1 MVVWLPHR
9 LKSTILKFFIHS
21 VAYLFRASS
30 FKEISKTVDFSLW
43 AEKSMASLNYTSFW
57 IFLARCVYFSA
68 ICFKLIFFNFISGYR
83 YLAQGNL
90 ERQYMHDF
98 IRYEMLRKE
107 YLNQTF
113 NFMPGVQEV
122 CTHTIFSLLKPTVY

>member
-1 MVVWLPHR
+1 MVCVPLNFFALQR
-9 LKSTILKFFIHS
+9 AKYGKIKIL
-21 VAYLFRASS
+21 
-30 FKEISKTVDFSLW
+30 
-43 AEKSMASLNYTSFW
+43 
-57 IFLARCVYFSA
+57 
-68 ICFKLIFFNFISGYR
+68 FNFHNTGYR
-83 YLAQGNL
+83 YLAQGSL

-122 CTHTIFSLLKPTVY
+122 HKY

>member
-1 MVVWLPHR
+1 M
-9 LKSTILKFFIHS
+9 LKIK
-21 VAYLFRASS
+21 
-30 FKEISKTVDFSLW
+30 
-43 AEKSMASLNYTSFW
+43 
-57 IFLARCVYFSA
+57 
-68 ICFKLIFFNFISGYR
+68 IFFNFHNTGYR
-83 YLAQGNL
+83 YLAQGTL

-122 CTHTIFSLLKPTVY
+122 HEY